1 MQTIV
6 TYNENEVRRQR
17 EFQNLKSEDKI
28 WIDLVDPTDNDLESF
43 VEYFHLDQSAVELVK
58 NKSKKPQIR
67 LLDDHTFTILL
78 DIKYRDSQTVVTEG
92 VYLFCGKNWLITIHP
107 AKVDLVE
114 RTRKLLEQEN
124 KRLLKDSIDAL
135 FYSILSEFID
145 RYEQVLTAVELTMT
159 DLEEKALS
167 DPTKDTINH
176 LDKLSRQLIVF
187 RRHFWRVRDVV
198 NFLKYIEKDTD
209 EVKYIQMAYDNIT
222 QLLELVESYRDTI
235 NSVRDLYIANISL
248 QMNDTMRILTI
259 FAAILLPLTLV
270 VGIYSMNGVDFIT
283 KLPSGF
289 IILLATLIM
298 ITGGLC
304 YLFIKKKWIVLK
316 GNKMLP
322 KKNE

>member
-1 MQTIV
+1 MQTIFV
-6 TYNENEVRRQR
+6 YNENEVKEQR

-43 VEYFHLDQSAVELVK
+43 VGYFHLDQSAVELVK

-78 DIKYRDSQTVVTEG
+78 DIKYKESQTVVTEG

-107 AKVDLVE
+107 IKVDLVKS
-114 RTRKLLEQEN
+114 TRKLLEQEN

-145 RYEQVLTAVELTMT
+145 RYEQVLTAVELIMT

-167 DPTKDTINH
+167 DPTKDTINN

-187 RRHFWRVRDVV
+187 RRHFWRIRDVV

-235 NSVRDLYIANISL
+235 NSIRDLYIANISL
-248 QMNDTMRILTI
+248 QMNDTMRTLTI
-259 FAAILLPLTLV
+259 FRR
-270 VGIYSMNGVDFIT
+270 F
-283 KLPSGF
+283 
-289 IILLATLIM
+289 
-298 ITGGLC
+298 C
-304 YLFIKKKWIVLK
+304 YLLH
-316 GNKMLP
+316 L
-322 KKNE
+322 